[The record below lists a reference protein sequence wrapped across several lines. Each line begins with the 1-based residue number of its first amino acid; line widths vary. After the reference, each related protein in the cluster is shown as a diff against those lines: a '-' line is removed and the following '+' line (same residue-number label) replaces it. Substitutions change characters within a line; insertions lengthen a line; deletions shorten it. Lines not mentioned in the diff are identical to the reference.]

1 MVKNRFIRVLLMTV
15 MKTKYRVWRLP
26 GKSNKD
32 VYDGER
38 EKMGILISKRQ
49 NTYDFSPEFPDRL
62 ACVGHPN

>member
-1 MVKNRFIRVLLMTV
+1 MTV

-49 NTYDFSPEFPDRL
+49 NT
-62 ACVGHPN
+62 